1 MDGLYAYAP
10 PVAHPRLLQNKQGRE
25 DEEGAA
31 VKREA
36 PTAAAR
42 GVLMSVVEKAQLSA
56 AIAVFNKRMTDE
68 SVETWPVADLV
79 RLSKS
84 PHQNFSSRGRGWGGG
99 WGTTSQT
106 TTNKFSFFS
115 SASSIINR
123 AYTNTNTNTTTRALR
138 NKTALF
144 IFSRKVRRRLN
155 AGRTF
160 V

>member
-25 DEEGAA
+25 EEEGAA

-106 TTNKFSFFS
+106 TTSKFSFFS
-115 SASSIINR
+115 LRFLYHR
-123 AYTNTNTNTTTRALR
+123 AYTNTNTNTTT
-138 NKTALF
+138 KQDCLF